1 MGLQNQL
8 TDVSSESIPILLV
21 TLLAN
26 CLTNLRSLIFTF
38 LQFLGLSSFQLNPI
52 QIETATLYDVV
63 GSGLTGLVMLAEQL
77 NINRV
82 FSYTFDDQDDEAA
95 GSSCVVCLN
104 RLGDGEHVRK
114 LVCKHVFHKECFDG
128 WLDTFN
134 FNCPICRSSLVSEER
149 VVLTRRRVA
158 WDVLDWFSLR

>member
-8 TDVSSESIPILLV
+8 TDVSTESIPILLV

-26 CLTNLRSLIFTF
+26 CLANLRSIIFTF
-38 LQFLGLSSFQLNPI
+38 LQFIGLSTSQLDPI
-52 QIETATLYDVV
+52 QIEDTLYDAV

-77 NINRV
+77 NLNRV
-82 FSYTFDDQDDEAA
+82 FSYTFDDQGDEAA

-114 LVCKHVFHKECFDG
+114 LDCRHVFHKECFDG

-134 FNCPICRSSLVSEER
+134 FNCPICRSPLVSDER
-149 VVLTRRRVA
+149 VGIRHRRVV
-158 WDVLDWFSLR
+158 WDVLD

>member
-8 TDVSSESIPILLV
+8 TDVSTESIPILLV

-26 CLTNLRSLIFTF
+26 CLANLRSIIFTF
-38 LQFLGLSSFQLNPI
+38 LQFIGLSTSQLDPI
-52 QIETATLYDVV
+52 QIEDTLYVAV

-77 NINRV
+77 NLNRV
-82 FSYTFDDQDDEAA
+82 FSYTFDDQGDEAA

-114 LVCKHVFHKECFDG
+114 LDCRHVFHKECFDG

-134 FNCPICRSSLVSEER
+134 FNCPICRSPLVSDER
-149 VVLTRRRVA
+149 VGITHRRVV
-158 WDVLDWFSLR
+158 WDVLD